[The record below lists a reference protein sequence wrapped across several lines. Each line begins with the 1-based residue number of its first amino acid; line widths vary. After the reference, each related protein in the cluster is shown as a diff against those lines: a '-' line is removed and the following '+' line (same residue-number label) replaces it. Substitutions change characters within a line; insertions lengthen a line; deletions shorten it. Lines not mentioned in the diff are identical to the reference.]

1 MTAENRTDE
10 TPEMQRLREL
20 RMRRQALEDER
31 EARAQPSIEEQI
43 AIEERKVR
51 EAEKLAE
58 LEQQHGKVGKE
69 IDIVDSEVGAVI
81 VKRPTMNVFRRYQ
94 DSGTTETKDWE
105 NLVRPCVLY
114 PSRADFDAMCEKIP
128 MLLAHTANKC
138 IHLAG
143 LRAEDIKK
151 K

>member
-1 MTAENRTDE
+1 
-10 TPEMQRLREL
+10 
-20 RMRRQALEDER
+20 
-31 EARAQPSIEEQI
+31 
-43 AIEERKVR
+43 
-51 EAEKLAE
+51 
-58 LEQQHGKVGKE
+58 
-69 IDIVDSEVGAVI
+69 VGAVI

-105 NLVRPCVLY
+105 NLVKPCVLY
-114 PSRADFDAMCEKIP
+114 PTRAEFDAMVERVP
-128 MLLAHTANKC
+128 MLLAHAANTC